1 MIAST
6 VDRKRNIYTKV
17 TQIETTSLNS
27 DKINKVYNLVFKEGS
42 IICSD
47 GNFGY
52 GFLALNYHL
61 ELHNY
66 TSRNKEKRGIYHIL
80 IMAIV
85 FINN

>member
-52 GFLALNYHL
+52 
-61 ELHNY
+61 
-66 TSRNKEKRGIYHIL
+66 
-80 IMAIV
+80 
-85 FINN
+85 